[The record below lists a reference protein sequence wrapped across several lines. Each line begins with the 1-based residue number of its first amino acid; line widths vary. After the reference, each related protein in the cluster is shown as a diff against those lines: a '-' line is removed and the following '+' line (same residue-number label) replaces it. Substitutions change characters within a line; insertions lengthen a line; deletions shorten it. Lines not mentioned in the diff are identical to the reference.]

1 MAFGLPQVTMTFNL
15 AAQTAGSTAVTG
27 KLALVLRDAA
37 VTSNTIL
44 TFNTEPDTLAALEWS
59 DASKAAISRAF
70 LGRPSLVLL
79 VVLPEAAALS
89 AGYAILETQRFDVCT
104 VAGLAEG
111 EAAAFI
117 TWAKDAYD
125 NKGKR
130 ALFVAASATAPDHP
144 AIIHFDTTGIIVGG
158 ETYTAYDYL
167 PRIAGAL
174 AGLQLWES
182 ATYLVLP
189 EVDDCPHLTR
199 AQANAAIAAGKL
211 ILYHD
216 GEKVKI
222 ARGVTSLTT
231 IGGNLST
238 EFQKAK
244 VVRIL
249 NQLEKDIVSNV
260 EDNYIGKVANSY
272 IHKTLL
278 LTAIRDYLV
287 SLEKLS
293 VLLPGLNTVDFDLAR
308 QRIYLKT
315 KLPEAQV
322 NAMDDDAVREA
333 YTDDKLFLVGAVRP
347 VDSVEDVAIAFT
359 L

>member
-1 MAFGLPQVTMTFNL
+1 MAFGLPQVILTF
-15 AAQTAGSTAVTG
+15 STALQAGWNAAPVG
-27 KLALVLRDAA
+27 RLALLLRDA
-37 VTSNTIL
+37 VVPSTSAL
-44 TFNTEPDTLAALEWS
+44 TFTSEAEALAALEWS
-59 DASKAAISRAF
+59 DESKLAISRAF
-70 LGRPSLVLL
+70 MGRPSVLL
-79 VVLPEAAALS
+79 LVAMPEAGAL
-89 AGYAILETQRFDVCT
+89 ADGYTILETQRFDVCT
-104 VAGLAEG
+104 VAGLTEG
-111 EAAAFI
+111 EAAGFI

-125 NKGKR
+125 NKGKK
-130 ALFVAASATAPDHP
+130 ALFVVAGSTAPDH
-144 AIIHFDTTGIIVGG
+144 AALVHFATDGIVVGG
-158 ETYTAYDYL
+158 VTYTAFDYL

-199 AQANAAIAAGKL
+199 AQASTAIAAGKL

-216 GEKVKI
+216 GEKVKL

-231 IGGNLST
+231 LGGAST
-238 EFQKAK
+238 EFQKIK

-249 NQLEKDIVSNV
+249 NQLEKDIVTNI
-260 EDNYIGKVANSY
+260 EDNYIGKVPNSY
-272 IHKTLL
+272 IHKSLL
-278 LTAIRDYLV
+278 ITAIRDYLA

-293 VLLPGLNTVDFDLAR
+293 VLYAGSNTVDIDLPR
-308 QRIYLKT
+308 QRTYLKT

-322 NAMDDDAVREA
+322 DAMDDDKVREQ
-333 YTDDKLFLVGAVRP
+333 YTDDKLFLAGTVRP